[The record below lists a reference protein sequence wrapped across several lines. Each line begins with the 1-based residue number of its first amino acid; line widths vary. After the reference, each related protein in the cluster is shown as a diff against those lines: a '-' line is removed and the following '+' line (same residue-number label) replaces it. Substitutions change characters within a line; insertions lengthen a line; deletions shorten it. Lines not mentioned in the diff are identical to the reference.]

1 MDVFM
6 ERKKKKREKELVD
19 LDSDTPRSST
29 ERNVSFLDTPRRS
42 GNAAWRDQLVVQLKK
57 TEKWNR
63 STEEEEKRSVSKT
76 RV

>member
-1 MDVFM
+1 M

-57 TEKWNR
+57 TEK
-63 STEEEEKRSVSKT
+63 
-76 RV
+76 